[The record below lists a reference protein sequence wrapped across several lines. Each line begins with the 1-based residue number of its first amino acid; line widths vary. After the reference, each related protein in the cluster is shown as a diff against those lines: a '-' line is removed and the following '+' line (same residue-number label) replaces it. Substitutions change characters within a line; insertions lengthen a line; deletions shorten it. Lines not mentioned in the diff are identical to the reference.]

1 MKKITEQ
8 KLRRIIRK
16 EIMEQQKMDEGFFTI
31 ALSVAAGLFVF
42 KIVMGVLKRFIR
54 EFGLRKEIPKD
65 KLLKINDE
73 CWDNVRDQV
82 ISSDRS
88 GLDVVKVE
96 LMRRQFAKKI
106 KSGEITTIKQITDIL
121 QKEAKKSIVN

>member
-16 EIMEQQKMDEGFFTI
+16 EIMEQQRVDEGFFTI
-31 ALSVAAGLFVF
+31 ALSVAAGIFVF
-42 KIVMGVLKRFIR
+42 KIAVGVLKGFIR
-54 EFGLRKEIPKD
+54 QFGLRVKIPKD
-65 KLLKINDE
+65 KLLKINDQV
-73 CWDNVRDQV
+73 WDEVRDKV

-96 LMRRQFAKKI
+96 LMRKDFAKKI

-121 QKEAKKSIVN
+121 QKVAKK

>member
-16 EIMEQQKMDEGFFTI
+16 EIMEQQRVDEGFFTI
-31 ALSVAAGLFVF
+31 ALSVAAGIFVF
-42 KIVMGVLKRFIR
+42 KIAVGVLKGFIR
-54 EFGLRKEIPKD
+54 QFGLRKKLPKD
-65 KLLKINDE
+65 ELLKINDQV
-73 CWDNVRDQV
+73 WDEVRDKV

-96 LMRRQFAKKI
+96 LMRKDFAKKI
-106 KSGEITTIKQITDIL
+106 KSGEITTIKQITDTL
-121 QKEAKKSIVN
+121 QKAAKK

>member
-16 EIMEQQKMDEGFFTI
+16 EIMEQQRVDEGFFTI
-31 ALSVAAGLFVF
+31 ALSVAAGIFVF
-42 KIVMGVLKRFIR
+42 KIAVGVLKGFIR
-54 EFGLRKEIPKD
+54 QFGLRKKLPKD
-65 KLLKINDE
+65 ELLKINDQV
-73 CWDNVRDQV
+73 WDEVRDKV

-96 LMRRQFAKKI
+96 LMRKDFAKKI

-121 QKEAKKSIVN
+121 QKVAKK